1 MCLNDAVAF
10 PDGSAETPELF
21 SLLHIDVV
29 EITSRICFNSFFD
42 NSALCHAMFA
52 AAMNEQCFR
61 VFSLPLLNVAFNN
74 GVHFAVRITF
84 TENDCFME
92 QTGHNVRVS

>member
-42 NSALCHAMFA
+42 NSALLPLSIICEIADFA
-52 AAMNEQCFR
+52 AIR
-61 VFSLPLLNVAFNN
+61 LIFSLSLWRLDTMFL
-74 GVHFAVRITF
+74 
-84 TENDCFME
+84 
-92 QTGHNVRVS
+92 